1 MDTSKQ
7 EIQKI
12 YNKLKQQYG
21 IVSRPLLDDIWNN
34 NINIERPKVMF
45 PPNEGSTFDAQIA
58 ESGFLQR
65 NCAIL
70 TAFRGK
76 NKDQSPRSIE
86 DNRANNA
93 KLKYELLQSG
103 IGIIPVDG
111 CFKEAREDEATH
123 EDSYFVYDDGKHNAR
138 DFFTTLYLLSEKYE
152 QDSFLYKSAGM
163 TRTAFLISTND
174 DSRKADGD
182 IKLAGQLYLNLP
194 AVGPYTNLGR
204 GRITFLVEKPS
215 EEDLAY
221 SKKTNKT
228 RPWLNQN
235 PDMST
240 L

>member
-1 MDTSKQ
+1 MSVNLSKT
-7 EIQKI
+7 IMSRKI
-12 YNKLKQQYG
+12 
-21 IVSRPLLDDIWNN
+21 DDIYIELCKAYGPITREVIAALMFSNSKA
-34 NINIERPKVMF
+34 ERPKVMF

-58 ESGFLQR
+58 ELGFLQR

-76 NKDQSPRSIE
+76 NKDQSPRSLE

-123 EDSYFVYDDGKHNAR
+123 EDSYFVYDDGEHNAR
-138 DFFTTLYLLSEKYE
+138 DFFTTLYQLSEKYE

-204 GRITFLVEKPS
+204 GRITFLV
-215 EEDLAY
+215 
-221 SKKTNKT
+221 
-228 RPWLNQN
+228 
-235 PDMST
+235 
-240 L
+240 